1 MKMKNML
8 IGGMS
13 LALVA
18 CISVGATLAY
28 LTATTGPVVNTF
40 TMGDG
45 IALELK
51 EHIWNDGENYNAKEN
66 EWITD
71 NGEHTQWDNP
81 TVWDK
86 TNVYTDVVPGMVLP
100 KDPTVKLASSP
111 KAGAE
116 VYVLVNG
123 INDTYM
129 DVEIDEDNWTSVTDQ
144 TGTGKNGI
152 YQYTGDALVAGNTED
167 AYAEFFSEVTFKDQN
182 WTTNPG
188 EQNIVLYAFACQK
201 TDLLDE
207 EGNPTTPTVEA
218 VKALN
223 KAANTDYKVLSE

>member
-28 LTATTGPVVNTF
+28 LSAATGPVVNTF

-51 EHIWNDGENYNAKEN
+51 EHAWNDGKNYNDATD
-66 EWITD
+66 EWKTD
-71 NGEHTQWDNP
+71 NTGYTNWDNP

-86 TNVYTDVVPGMVLP
+86 ANTYTDVVPGMTLP
-100 KDPTVKLASSP
+100 KDPTVKLVSSP

-116 VYVLVNG
+116 IYVLVNG
-123 INDTYM
+123 INDAYM
-129 DVEIDEDNWTSVTDQ
+129 DVVINGDNWEPVTDQ
-144 TGTGKNGI
+144 TNTGKNGI
-152 YQYTGDALVAGNTED
+152 YHYTGDALVAGNTD
-167 AYAEFFSEVTFKDQN
+167 AAYAEFFSEVTFKDQDWN
-182 WTTNPG
+182 VTPDN
-188 EQNIVLYAFACQK
+188 QNIVLYAFACQK
-201 TDLLDE
+201 TDLVDE
-207 EGNPTTPTVEA
+207 DGGATTPTVEA
-218 VKALN
+218 I
-223 KAANTDYKVLSE
+223 KVLNEKADTGFVAKQ